1 MTAQSIPPDSSSAV
15 NLTLHS
21 PEQIAQLMQVLD
33 EWIADE
39 SGYEESTWAELTKAL
54 DQERDATKARRLFA

>member
-1 MTAQSIPPDSSSAV
+1 MTAQSIPPDFSSAV
-15 NLTLHS
+15 NLTLHT

-39 SGYEESTWAELTKAL
+39 SGYEESTWEELTKAL
-54 DQERDATKARRLFA
+54 NQERDATKARRLFA